1 MDKHLTVVPNNRHV
15 TTVRTNVMGKAEL
28 DIRMSKVKQKIP
40 DYFQTALGGKRI
52 ARFAGLFPL
61 Y

>member
-1 MDKHLTVVPNNRHV
+1 MPNNRHV